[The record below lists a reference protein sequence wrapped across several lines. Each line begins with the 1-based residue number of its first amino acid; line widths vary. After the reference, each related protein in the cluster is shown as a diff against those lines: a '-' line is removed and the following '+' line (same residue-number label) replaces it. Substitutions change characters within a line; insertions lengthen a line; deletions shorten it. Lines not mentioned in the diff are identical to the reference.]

1 MFSVQPTGI
10 ILTPCI
16 GVCAL
21 DALGYCEGCH
31 RTGAE
36 IAAWRSLSD
45 EQRRHF
51 MAEVLPQRERE
62 RS

>member
-1 MFSVQPTGI
+1 MFSVNPPAI

-21 DALGYCEGCH
+21 DAHGYCEGCH

-36 IAAWRSLSD
+36 IAAWSGLSD
-45 EQRRHF
+45 AERRHLMF
-51 MAEVLPQRERE
+51 DVLPQRERQ

>member
-1 MFSVQPTGI
+1 MFSVPPPAA

-21 DALGYCEGCH
+21 DAYGYCEGCH

-36 IAAWRSLSD
+36 IAAWRSFSD
-45 EQRRHF
+45 AERHHLMF
-51 MAEVLPQRERE
+51 VVLPERE
-62 RS
+62 SRRG

>member
-1 MFSVQPTGI
+1 MFSATPPPV

-16 GVCAL
+16 GICAL
-21 DALGYCEGCH
+21 DAEGYCEGCH

-45 EQRRHF
+45 AQRRHLMF
-51 MAEVLPQRERE
+51 VVLPERE
-62 RS
+62 SRRA